1 MITPI
6 NHGRKQLIQEN
17 KVGFLHPPC
26 LGRSE
31 LQTSLTCCR
40 WAWPL
45 WTSTGPSCW
54 SFKVRWKWNS
64 KAFKIRL
71 GTFRAV
77 HSSGLAADGIPR
89 FFSLFLR
96 SFWRPG
102 SSWGLRRGGDVLLV
116 LRGCRPMAASAL
128 LGSNCSG
135 RESWTEKQRAFLIL
149 SCLYLIFLLLFF
161 FFFPSLPE
169 VIGLYDLLLRH
180 GLCLWLAFGIEA
192 PEVKWH
198 GRSNVPIKIL
208 SKT

>member
-161 FFFPSLPE
+161 FFFFSKSPWSNWFVWSAAQAWP
-169 VIGLYDLLLRH
+169 VPMAGLWNRGSWSQVAWKKQCAY
-180 GLCLWLAFGIEA
+180 
-192 PEVKWH
+192 
-198 GRSNVPIKIL
+198 
-208 SKT
+208 